1 MNEKLAQER
10 IMALVMDLG
19 FVVLMLAF
27 FAATV
32 GLVRFCAN
40 LLGDKEGRSS

>member
-1 MNEKLAQER
+1 MTD
-10 IMALVMDLG
+10 LVFIAVIVG
-19 FVVLMLAF
+19 F

-40 LLGDKEGRSS
+40 LLSGGGRP

>member
-1 MNEKLAQER
+1 MLD
-10 IMALVMDLG
+10 IVYIGLI
-19 FVVLMLAF
+19 VVF

-40 LLGDKEGRSS
+40 LLTGERP

>member
-1 MNEKLAQER
+1 M
-10 IMALVMDLG
+10 MDLTY
-19 FVVLMLAF
+19 VVVIVAF

-40 LLGDKEGRSS
+40 LLSRGRP

>member
-1 MNEKLAQER
+1 M
-10 IMALVMDLG
+10 MDALIDIG
-19 FVVLMLAF
+19 FVVLILAF

-40 LLGDKEGRSS
+40 LLGEKGGQP